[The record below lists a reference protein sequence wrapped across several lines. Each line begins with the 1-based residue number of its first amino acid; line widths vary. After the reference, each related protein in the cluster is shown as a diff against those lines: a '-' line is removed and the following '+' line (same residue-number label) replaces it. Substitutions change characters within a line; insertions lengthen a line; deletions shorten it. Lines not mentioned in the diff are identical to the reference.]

1 MMKIS
6 VMVKMIMVGGGH
18 GPEKDDIML
27 MVWTGD
33 QHHLGGGEENLL
45 KIQQLELWVGNTT
58 CHHHFKSSS

>member
-1 MMKIS
+1 MS
-6 VMVKMIMVGGGH
+6 NDDNFSDGENDNGGH

>member
-1 MMKIS
+1 MMTIS
-6 VMVKMIMVGGGH
+6 VMVKNYNG

>member
-1 MMKIS
+1 MSNDENIS
-6 VMVKMIMVGGGH
+6 DGENDNGGP